1 MKKGKIMS
9 MIVPIIFVIIPQI
22 IVIIA
27 SSFMKNNQSI
37 ILNIGGSI
45 GIICGLLALILIYQN
60 KINVTGHIISI
71 LIVILI
77 SLIITCLSFFALSFI
92 VIIFGAIISTVVSN
106 MFLLFK
112 CDPKSLRE
120 SVILMLINPINYAL
134 LDGIACILA
143 VIMFPLN
150 IVI

>member
-27 SSFMKNNQSI
+27 SSFMKNDQSI
-37 ILNIGGSI
+37 ILNI
-45 GIICGLLALILIYQN
+45 GLLALILIYQN

-92 VIIFGAIISTVVSN
+92 GIIFGAIISTVVSN

>member
-27 SSFMKNNQSI
+27 SSFMKNDQSI

-92 VIIFGAIISTVVSN
+92 GIIFGAIISTVVSN

-112 CDPKSLRE
+112 CDPK

>member
-27 SSFMKNNQSI
+27 SSFMKNDQSI

-45 GIICGLLALILIYQN
+45 GIICGLLALIYQN

-92 VIIFGAIISTVVSN
+92 GIIFGAIISTVVSN